1 LNAVSFS
8 EGHSALSGTPE
19 AILWACVVLAAVQDL
34 CSLGWD
40 RNKRQDVESW
50 IGAFPS
56 RDFKLV
62 SSLAGYDP
70 DVLWERLN
78 WVRSLPVIERYEWLL
93 RRTMSVNGKLDV
105 ASELRLERAREK
117 AHINAKF
124 LTRTRDVQYF

>member
-1 LNAVSFS
+1 MNAVSS
-8 EGHSALSGTPE
+8 QEWHGALSATPE

-34 CSLGWD
+34 CSIGWE
-40 RNKRQDVESW
+40 RNKREEVESW

-78 WVRSLPVIERYEWLL
+78 WVRSLPVIERYEWHL
-93 RRTMSVNGKLDV
+93 RRTTGVNGKLDA
-105 ASELRLERAREK
+105 ASELRLERARDK
-117 AHINAKF
+117 AQINAKY
-124 LTRTRDVQYF
+124 LTRTRYA